1 MIPEE
6 HLPFFITEQLYIL
19 DDDQPVAPPAT
30 PEPASTPQDPVNVA
44 SEPEPEI
51 VQTLESEVIVIH
63 EPCSAEEM
71 ELLKKILSAVK
82 VNLDQVLMIEGEPS
96 NPLKY
101 RRLIIFGQITSESAG
116 NALYDTGNSSWLR
129 SANLSTLA
137 QSQEEKMRLWNALK
151 TWFGFA

>member
-30 PEPASTPQDPVNVA
+30 PEPASEPQDPVNVA

-101 RRLIIFGQITSESAG
+101 QRLIIFGQITAESAG
-116 NALYDTGNSSWLR
+116 NALYDTSNSSWLR

-137 QSQEEKMRLWNALK
+137 QSQEEKMKLWNALK